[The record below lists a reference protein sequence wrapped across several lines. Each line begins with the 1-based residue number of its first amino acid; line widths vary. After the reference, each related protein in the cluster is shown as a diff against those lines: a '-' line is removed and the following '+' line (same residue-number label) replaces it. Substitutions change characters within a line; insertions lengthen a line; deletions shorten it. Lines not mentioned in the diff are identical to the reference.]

1 MRWGQREYPAR
12 AGLRVRYADYMKRKV
27 ALGLLALLAAYVGYS
42 YLRIRRTLAAADLPP
57 IPLGVELRYG
67 NPGARDP
74 YTVVVLG
81 DSTSQGIGAA
91 TPQETYGAVV
101 ARRLAGEG
109 RAVRLVNLGVSGA
122 NTGNVLRNQLP
133 RQEPL
138 DPDLVLLSVGA
149 NDVTGWTPTE
159 QYAGQMRRILDKLV
173 ETKAEIAVLDV
184 PAIVSAPLLPL
195 PARLVFDVRTHW
207 YNRELR
213 EIVEGRGGV
222 TLVPIYEETR
232 EPFERDRTNFSADLY
247 HPSSKG
253 YELWAEVVLAALR

>member
-1 MRWGQREYPAR
+1 
-12 AGLRVRYADYMKRKV
+12 MKRKV
-27 ALGLLALLAAYVGYS
+27 VLGLLALLAAYAGYS

-67 NPGARDP
+67 DPEARDP

-91 TPQETYGAVV
+91 SPGDSYGAVV
-101 ARRLAGEG
+101 ARRLAGAEHS
-109 RAVRLVNLGVSGA
+109 VRLVNLGVSGA
-122 NTGNVLRNQLP
+122 NAGDVLRDQLP
-133 RQEPL
+133 QLESL
-138 DPDLVLLSVGA
+138 DPDLILLSIGA

-159 QYAGQMRRILDKLV
+159 EYAGQVRRILDSLAD
-173 ETKAEIAVLDV
+173 TDAEVAVLNV
-184 PAIVSAPLLPL
+184 PAIVAAPLLPL
-195 PARLVFDVRTHW
+195 PARLVFDVRTRS

-213 EIVEGRGGV
+213 ELIEGRDRV